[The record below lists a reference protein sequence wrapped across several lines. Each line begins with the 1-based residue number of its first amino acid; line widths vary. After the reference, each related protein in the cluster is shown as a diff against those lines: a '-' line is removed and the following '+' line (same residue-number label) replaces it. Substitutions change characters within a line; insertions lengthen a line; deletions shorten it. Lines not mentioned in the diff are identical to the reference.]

1 MALESIRIDISPLRE
16 FPAFRKLWMSS
27 LITRFGSMITY
38 VAAPYQIKEL
48 TGSYVAVGII
58 GVFEIVPLVVF
69 GLYGGTLADRIDRR
83 KIVLFTEFGMMM
95 SVALLA
101 LNSHSP
107 SPLVWVIYVVAMLD
121 ASFDGL
127 QSPSLNSIVPRIV
140 PVEKLAPA
148 SALMSLTR
156 NFGFIF
162 GTMLGG
168 VLVAKVGFTTSYL
181 IDVLTYGLSLMIL
194 WALPKVRPDRTP
206 RESPIAA
213 IVESA
218 QYAWSRKDLLGTY
231 LIDTAAMIFAYPVA
245 LFPFLADE
253 LDSPQSLGLLYASG
267 AVGAS
272 IATLTSGW
280 TVRVS
285 RHGMAVVY
293 SAMVWGL
300 GIALVGF
307 SHSLP
312 MALIGLGI
320 AGAADMISGL
330 FRSVIWNTT
339 IPDHLR
345 GRMAGIEMLSYSI
358 GPQLGQVRSSFSAQL
373 FGLNRAFI
381 SGGLLCTAAVGA
393 CAAALPSLRRYDSKT
408 LTET

>member
-1 MALESIRIDISPLRE
+1 MSLSSLRIDVSPLRQL
-16 FPAFRKLWMSS
+16 PAFRNLWFSS

-48 TGSYVAVGII
+48 TGSYLAVGLVGVLEII
-58 GVFEIVPLVVF
+58 PLVIF

-83 KIVLFTEFGMMM
+83 RIILVTEFGLMA
-95 SVALLA
+95 SVLLLA
-101 LNSHSP
+101 LNSRLSSP
-107 SPLVWVIYVVAMLD
+107 QTWIIYVVAMLV

-140 PVEKLAPA
+140 PVEKLAA
-148 SALMSLTR
+148 SSALMSLTR
-156 NFGFIF
+156 NLGFIF

-168 VLVAKVGFTTSYL
+168 FLVARVGFSTSYL
-181 IDVLTYGLSLMIL
+181 IDAATFGLSLVFL
-194 WALPKVRPDRTP
+194 WFLPTVSPDQTL
-206 RESPIAA
+206 RENPISA

-253 LDSPQSLGLLYASG
+253 LDSPQSLGLLYAAG
-267 AVGAS
+267 AVGAA
-272 IATLTSGW
+272 IAGLTSGW
-280 TVRVS
+280 TARVT

-300 GIALVGF
+300 GIAFVGV
-307 SHSLP
+307 SDTLP
-312 MALIGLGI
+312 MALLGLTI
-320 AGAADMISGL
+320 AGAADMVSGL

-373 FGLNRAFI
+373 FGLQKAFV
-381 SGGLLCTAAVGA
+381 SGGLLCTAVVGL
-393 CAAALPSLRRYDSKT
+393 CATTLPSLRNYRSSDQIVS
-408 LTET
+408 

>member
-16 FPAFRKLWMSS
+16 LPAFRRLWMSS

-48 TGSYVAVGII
+48 TGSYVAVGFI
-58 GVFEIVPLVVF
+58 GVLEIIPLVIF

-83 KIVLFTEFGMMM
+83 RIVLDTEFGLMI
-95 SVALLA
+95 SVFLLA
-101 LNSHSP
+101 LNSRSAAP
-107 SPLVWVIYVVAMLD
+107 QVWVIYVVAILA

-127 QSPSLNSIVPRIV
+127 QSPSLDSIVPRIV
-140 PVEKLAPA
+140 PVERLPAA

-156 NFGFIF
+156 NLGFIF

-168 VLVAKVGFTTSYL
+168 VLVAKVGFSASYL
-181 IDVLTYGLSLMIL
+181 IDVATYGASLLFL
-194 WALPKVRPDRTP
+194 WALPNVCPDRAP
-206 RESPIAA
+206 HESPIAA
-213 IVESA
+213 IVESGR
-218 QYAWSRKDLLGTY
+218 YAWSRKDLLGTY
-231 LIDTAAMIFAYPVA
+231 AIDTAAMIFAYPVA

-253 LDSPQSLGLLYASG
+253 LDSPESLGLLYAAG
-267 AVGAS
+267 AVGAA

-312 MALIGLGI
+312 MALLGLGI

-393 CAAALPSLRRYDSKT
+393 CAAVLPSLRNYKAHDQA
-408 LTET
+408 

>member
-1 MALESIRIDISPLRE
+1 MDVSPLRQL
-16 FPAFRKLWMSS
+16 PDFRNLWLSA

-48 TGSYVAVGII
+48 TGSYVAVGLI
-58 GVFEIVPLVVF
+58 GVLEIIPLVIF

-83 KIVLFTEFGMMM
+83 KVVLVTEFGLMV
-95 SVALLA
+95 SVFLLA
-101 LNSHSP
+101 LNSRSE
-107 SPLVWVIYVVAMLD
+107 SSQVWVIYVVAMLA

-127 QSPSLNSIVPRIV
+127 QSPSLDSIVPRIV
-140 PVEKLAPA
+140 PVEKLPAA

-156 NFGFIF
+156 NLGFIF

-168 VLVAKVGFTTSYL
+168 VLVAKVGFSASYL
-181 IDVLTYGLSLMIL
+181 IDVATYGLSLLFL
-194 WALPKVRPDRTP
+194 WALPNVRPDRTP
-206 RESPIAA
+206 HESPIAA
-213 IVESA
+213 IVESGR
-218 QYAWSRKDLLGTY
+218 YAWSRKDLLGTY

-253 LDSPQSLGLLYASG
+253 LNSPESLGLLYAAG
-267 AVGAS
+267 AVGAA

-280 TVRVS
+280 TSRVT

-300 GIALVGF
+300 GIAFVGV
-307 SHSLP
+307 SHTLP
-312 MALIGLGI
+312 MALLGLTI
-320 AGAADMISGL
+320 AGAADMVSGL

-373 FGLNRAFI
+373 FGLQKAFI
-381 SGGLLCTAAVGA
+381 SGGLLCTGVVGA
-393 CAAALPSLRRYDSKT
+393 CAAALPSLRNYRSTDRHKEVSS
-408 LTET
+408 